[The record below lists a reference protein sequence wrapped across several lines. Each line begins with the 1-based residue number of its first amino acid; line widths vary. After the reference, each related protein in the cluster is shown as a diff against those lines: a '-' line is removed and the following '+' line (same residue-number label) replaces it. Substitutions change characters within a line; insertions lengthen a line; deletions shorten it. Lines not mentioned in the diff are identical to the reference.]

1 MTDAVPRPTG
11 RVEMVLPDGR
21 AVLTLCRDNTA
32 IAYGEIFSER
42 IYELFG
48 ITLEDGATV
57 IDVGANIGLAVIWV
71 GDKIAHGTVHA
82 VEPIPATFAALEAN
96 VTRHVR
102 LDVHLHAAGASN
114 RAGTAE
120 FTFYPLT
127 STSSSMYPDDS
138 AAAHAESRAF
148 IRADIEKRI
157 GFLAR
162 LAPGWIL
169 ERVAER
175 IRRHYQAA
183 VTVPCRL
190 LRISDLI
197 AAHGLERVDLLKIDV
212 EGAEF
217 DAVAG
222 IDAEHWPRIRQVI
235 VEVHEGTAACEK
247 MEALLAAAG
256 FATARYQQSPVIFPR
271 HWLVYAR
278 RPAPAAPVA
287 HAHTEEC
294 LS

>member
-1 MTDAVPRPTG
+1 MTTTAPPPRG
-11 RVEMVLPDGR
+11 LVEMVLPDGR

-48 ITLEDGATV
+48 ITLDEGATV

-71 GDKIAHGTVHA
+71 GDRIAHGTVHA

-96 VTRHVR
+96 VARHVR

-148 IRADIEKRI
+148 IRADIDKRL
-157 GFLAR
+157 GWLVR
-162 LAPGWIL
+162 LVPGWIL
-169 ERVAER
+169 DRVAER

-190 LRISDLI
+190 LRISDLVT
-197 AAHGLERVDLLKIDV
+197 AHHIERVDLLKIDV

-222 IDAEHWPRIRQVI
+222 IDAAHWPRIRQVI
-235 VEVHEGTAACEK
+235 VEVHEGTAACDR

-256 FATARYQQSPVIFPR
+256 FTTARFQQAPAIFPR

-278 RPAPAAPVA
+278 RPAAATSVA

>member
-1 MTDAVPRPTG
+1 MNAASARHDG
-11 RVEMVLPDGR
+11 LHEMVLPDGR

-32 IAYGEIFSER
+32 IAYGEIFVER

-48 ITLEDGATV
+48 ITLADGATV

-71 GDKIAHGTVHA
+71 GDAIAHGTVHA

-96 VTRHVR
+96 VGRHVH

-148 IRADIEKRI
+148 IRAEIAKRI

-162 LAPGWIL
+162 LVPGWL
-169 ERVAER
+169 LER
-175 IRRHYQAA
+175 IRSHYQAA

-235 VEVHEGTAACEK
+235 VEIHEGTAACDT
-247 MEALLAAAG
+247 MEALLTAAG
-256 FATARYQQSPVIFPR
+256 FATARYQQSPAIFPR

-278 RPAPAAPVA
+278 RTDPAARVA
-287 HAHTEEC
+287 RTHTEE
-294 LS
+294 

>member
-1 MTDAVPRPTG
+1 MTDAAPGPG
-11 RVEMVLPDGR
+11 GLVEMVLPDGR

-48 ITLEDGATV
+48 ITLDDGATV
-57 IDVGANIGLAVIWV
+57 IDVGANVGLAVIWV
-71 GDKIAHGTVHA
+71 GDTIAHGTVHA

-96 VTRHVR
+96 VARHVR

-120 FTFYPLT
+120 FTLYPLT

-162 LAPGWIL
+162 LAPGRLL
-169 ERVAER
+169 EWVAER

-222 IDAEHWPRIRQVI
+222 IDAEHWPRIGQVI
-235 VEVHEGTAACEK
+235 VEVHDG
-247 MEALLAAAG
+247 AAARARMERLLTAVG
-256 FATARYQQSPVIFPR
+256 FATVSYQQAPLVFPR

-278 RPAPAAPVA
+278 RGQAAPAAARA
-287 HAHTEEC
+287 HSQEC

>member
-1 MTDAVPRPTG
+1 MTDAVPGPG
-11 RVEMVLPDGR
+11 GLVEMVLPDGR

-57 IDVGANIGLAVIWV
+57 LDVGANVGLAVMWV
-71 GDKIAHGTVHA
+71 GDRISHGTVHA
-82 VEPIPATFAALEAN
+82 LEPIPATFAALETN
-96 VTRHVR
+96 VARHVR
-102 LDVHLHAAGASN
+102 LDVHLHHVGAAD

-127 STSSSMYPDDS
+127 STSSSMYPDES
-138 AAAHAESRAF
+138 AEAHAESRAF
-148 IRADIEKRI
+148 IRADLAKR
-157 GFLAR
+157 L
-162 LAPGWIL
+162 GWVTGIL
-169 ERVAER
+169 PSSLVDRFAEL
-175 IRRHYQAA
+175 IRRRYQRASR
-183 VTVPCRL
+183 VPCRL
-190 LRISDLI
+190 VRISDLI
-197 AAHGLERVDLLKIDV
+197 AAHGIARVDLLKIDV

-222 IDAEHWPRIRQVI
+222 IDAEHWPRIGQVI
-235 VEVHEGTAACEK
+235 VEVHEG
-247 MEALLAAAG
+247 AAARARIERLLTAVG
-256 FATARYQQSPVIFPR
+256 FATVSYQQAPLVFPR

-278 RPAPAAPVA
+278 RGQPAPATARA
-287 HAHTEEC
+287 HSQEC